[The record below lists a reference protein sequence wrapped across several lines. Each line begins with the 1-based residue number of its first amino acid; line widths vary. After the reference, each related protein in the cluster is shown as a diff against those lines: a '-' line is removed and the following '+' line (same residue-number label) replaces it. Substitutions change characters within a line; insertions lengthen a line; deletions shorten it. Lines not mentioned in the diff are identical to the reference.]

1 MVLVFRGQLQGKV
14 KWEKRLQPS
23 GPKIG
28 EERWES
34 HRNAMSQEVGEGCR
48 RRYPSGGFLMHPSR
62 QDGSLIPQASIAT
75 NREVCGGEQAKLAEL
90 SGTSD
95 KLPKDFLPHRVK
107 KEK

>member
-1 MVLVFRGQLQGKV
+1 
-14 KWEKRLQPS
+14 
-23 GPKIG
+23 
-28 EERWES
+28 
-34 HRNAMSQEVGEGCR
+34 
-48 RRYPSGGFLMHPSR
+48 MHPSR

-75 NREVCGGEQAKLAEL
+75 NREVCGGEQAELAEL